1 MSMRKVFVRI
11 LPAALGLA
19 LVACG
24 PQGAAPPQVLS
35 FYPPDGYH
43 GFRRGEAVAI
53 AFSEPMD
60 AAATEAA
67 FQLLD
72 PHGAPVAVTFTWEDG
87 GRRLRA
93 APTDPV
99 AYSPDD
105 QYLNY
110 RYLLSTGAR
119 SQQGVAL
126 EAGLDVT
133 FSTLR
138 TLTVVR
144 DSVAAL
150 DGAVSARG
158 FVYNDPNDPS
168 LYTTARTGD
177 TAADIGVRSFFAF
190 DLNGLTFDPSDVAF
204 ARLSLYNNAVYGAP
218 FGPAALGNLIP
229 ERVEYLDDGSL
240 DAGDYAAEAAA
251 GADPVVAWP
260 TGEAV
265 EVAVGDWVRSAMSA
279 GDRYLQVRLRFEQES
294 DNDGNEDSV
303 NPTTGEHG
311 DRPPRLEIGHYA
323 P

>member
-1 MSMRKVFVRI
+1 MSVIRHTLV
-11 LPAALGLA
+11 LALLA
-19 LVACG
+19 FLVACG
-24 PQGAAPPQVLS
+24 PEGPAPTVVS
-35 FYPPDGYH
+35 HYPEDGYH
-43 GFRRGEAVAI
+43 GFRRGEAI
-53 AFSEPMD
+53 ALTFSEPMD

-67 FQLLD
+67 FQLLG
-72 PHGAPVAVTFTWEDG
+72 PGGAPVAVDFTWEDG
-87 GRRLRA
+87 GRRLLA
-93 APTDPV
+93 TPSDPV

-105 QYLNY
+105 QYLEY

-177 TAADIGVRSFFAF
+177 TTADIGVRSFFAF

-204 ARLSLYNNAVYGAP
+204 AKLTLYNAVLYGAP
-218 FGPAALGNLIP
+218 FGPGALGNLIP
-229 ERVEYLDDGSL
+229 EQVEYLDDDSL
-240 DAGDYAAEAAA
+240 DAGDYVVEAVAS
-251 GADPVVAWP
+251 ADPVVAWA
-260 TGEAV
+260 TGETV

-294 DNDGNEDSV
+294 DGDGSEDSV
-303 NPTTGEHG
+303 NPATGEHG
-311 DRPPRLEIGHYA
+311 DHPPRLEIGYYA